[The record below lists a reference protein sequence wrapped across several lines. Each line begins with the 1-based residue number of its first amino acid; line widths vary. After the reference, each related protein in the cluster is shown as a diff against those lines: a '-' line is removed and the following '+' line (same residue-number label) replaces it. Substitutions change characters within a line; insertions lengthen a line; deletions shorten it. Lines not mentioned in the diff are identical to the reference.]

1 MYVEIGTKASEKA
14 ETITIYAMYQG
25 NRVSYNFIIKRYV
38 SYFII
43 TMYIII
49 IIRVI
54 E

>member
-1 MYVEIGTKASEKA
+1 MHVEIGAKASEKA

-25 NRVSYNFIIKRYV
+25 NRDNFIIKRYV

-49 IIRVI
+49 IIIRVI